1 MNMSSFA
8 PRFLSILF
16 FVFLIGCRAML
27 AAENKSAGDLPV
39 HVPAGFSVERAVGSN
54 QAPFAM
60 FGALDERGR
69 LFITQSSGKNIHGLD
84 MAQKPECRILMLEDT
99 KGDGRFDRVTVYAD
113 KVGIPMGV
121 MCHGGSVYVASPPD
135 LLRFDDADGDG
146 IAERRTVLLTGW
158 NVRGTASLH
167 GPFFGP
173 DGWIYL
179 TDGRHG
185 FDIKT
190 KEGVELKGLA
200 SRIWRLRP
208 DGSGLQSFCGGGFD
222 NPVELVFAPTGEM
235 FGTMTYFTDPMN
247 GQRDALMHWI
257 EGGVYRK
264 FYPCVSEF
272 KLTGELMPPMTKFA
286 RIAPAGLMQYRGS
299 SFGPEYKGN
308 LFSAQFNPHRV
319 QRHQLFREGGT
330 YRTEDADFLTSTDP
344 DFHPTDVLED
354 ADGSLLVVDT
364 GGWYVDQ
371 CPLSRVSKPEKQG
384 GIYRIRKT
392 GAPDIADPRGLK
404 LNFDTLPAPGLVALL
419 EDTRPVVR
427 DRAVESAV
435 GRGESA
441 VTRLSRLS
449 QVSVSSEARCAA
461 VWALMRIGSTRA
473 QEALR
478 AATLKDSDLGARLA
492 AINAL
497 GLERD
502 GMARPQFEELVQSNE
517 PAVCREAA
525 TALGRIGDAA
535 SVPAL
540 LESASRMKDR
550 FVEHAVIYALIQIKE
565 SGKLAEALKSHE
577 AGKQRAALIALDQM
591 DGSPLKREDMAALL
605 ATKDKELWRSAL
617 WVVSHHPDWSGEVV
631 EVLRSR
637 LCAREMP
644 PDETDTVREA
654 LLALSG
660 DSDLQTMLADL
671 LADKSLGSDRKL
683 FLLDIMDR
691 SPVRKIS
698 STWIERLREQLQS
711 GDARVRL
718 RVVSLLHSRN
728 ISDLD
733 GSLRQIAAAGN
744 ELMPLRVEALSAL
757 VGRQPQLGE
766 TEMELLL
773 AQFKLGTDATLRTSA
788 AHTLSKARLSD
799 PQLLMVANG
808 PLAQADAFTLT
819 PLLASFKDAQSEV
832 VGEALVQS
840 LSKSKADLNPLGG
853 GTLEKILRH
862 FPETVRTAAN
872 PILSRIKEQQAA
884 RLRRLD
890 ELGPLLSGGDVGRGR
905 RVFFGPKASCSTCHA
920 IGNEGA
926 TLGPDLTSIGLIR
939 SGRDILEAIIFPSAS
954 FVPGYEPFRI
964 ETSDE
969 TYTGLVASQTS
980 DVMVIKTAGN
990 TELRIPRQTIRSV
1003 TPGTIS
1009 IMPEGLDTAL
1019 TKSEFLDLL
1028 AFLQAQNGNEFLEAA
1043 KHQ

>member
-1 MNMSSFA
+1 MNMGSFA
-8 PRFLSILF
+8 PRFLSVLF
-16 FVFLIGCRAML
+16 FVFLAGCGAML
-27 AAENKSAGDLPV
+27 AAENKSAGDLPI
-39 HVPAGFSVERAVGSN
+39 HVPTGFSVERAVGPD

-99 KGDGRFDRVTVYAD
+99 KGNGMFDRVTVYAD

-121 MCHGGSVYVASPPD
+121 LCHGGSVYVASPPD

-146 IAERRTVLLTGW
+146 IAEQRTVLLTGW

-173 DGWIYL
+173 DGWLYL

-190 KEGVELKGLA
+190 KEGTELKGLA

-286 RIAPAGLMQYRGS
+286 RIAPAGLMQYRGG
-299 SFGPEYKGN
+299 SFGPEYAGN

-384 GIYRIRKT
+384 GIYRIRKN
-392 GAPDIADPRGLK
+392 GARKIADPRGLK
-404 LNFDTLPAPGLVALL
+404 LNFDLLPARELVALL
-419 EDTRPVVR
+419 EDARPVVR
-427 DRAVESAV
+427 DRAVEKAV
-435 GRGESA
+435 DRGESTVA
-441 VTRLSRLS
+441 GLSKLLESSR
-449 QVSVSSEARCAA
+449 SSEARCAA
-461 VWALMRIGSTRA
+461 VWALMRIGSPKAR
-473 QEALR
+473 EALR
-478 AATLKDSDLGARLA
+478 TALKDADPGVRVA

-502 GMARPQFEELVQSNE
+502 GMARPQLEELVQSHE

-540 LESASRMKDR
+540 LESAARMKDR

-577 AGKQRAALIALDQM
+577 VGKRRAALIALDQM
-591 DGSPLKREDMAALL
+591 DGSPLKREEMASLL

-631 EVLRSR
+631 EVLRLR
-637 LCAREMP
+637 LSATELP
-644 PDETDTVREA
+644 ADEADTMREA

-660 DSDLQTMLADL
+660 DSSLQTMLADL
-671 LADKSLGSDRKL
+671 LGVKTLGNDRKL
-683 FLLDIMDR
+683 FLLDIMER
-691 SPVRKIS
+691 SPVRKFS
-698 STWIERLREQLQS
+698 SAWIERLREQLQS

-718 RVVSLLHSRN
+718 RVISLLHSRN

-733 GSLRQIAAAGN
+733 GSLRQIATGN
-744 ELMPLRVEALSAL
+744 ESMPLRVEALSAL
-757 VGRQPQLGE
+757 VGRQPQLEE

-773 AQFKLGTDATLRTSA
+773 AQFKPESDATLRTSA

-808 PLAQADAFTLT
+808 PLAQADALTLT
-819 PLLASFKDAQSEV
+819 PLLATFKDAQSEV
-832 VGEALVQS
+832 VGEALVKS

-853 GTLEKILRH
+853 GTLEQILRH
-862 FPETVRTAAN
+862 FPETVRSAAN

-890 ELGPLLSGGDVGRGR
+890 ELEPLLSGGDVGRGR

-926 TLGPDLTSIGLIR
+926 TLGPDLTSIGSIR

-1019 TKSEFLDLL
+1019 AKSELLDLL
-1028 AFLQAQNGNEFLEAA
+1028 AFLQAQNGNAFLEAP
-1043 KHQ
+1043 KH